1 MLTKNRLT
9 DNQIIS
15 NSNQLLEENSIQI
28 HRWLLLTVGV
38 FAFVFS
44 IISVLLGDY
53 TQAWISMLS
62 VPGVFIAHLL
72 NKKGFTIESKIF
84 NSIQIIIMLAAI
96 CLLTGINSLAFM
108 YYFPIIISILL
119 AFEGRDK
126 KTAFGLILFILLILV
141 GLTAIS
147 EPIGQNHWNPEHLF
161 LDRLSNI
168 IGVALSCI
176 VIIFLLIKTM
186 NNVQSHLIEN
196 TNYIKENNTQLLAA
210 NYTQDQLMSVIAHDL
225 RAPMASAIMTTEAC
239 LKEDTSDESKKEML
253 LCLRNKATQILTMT
267 DQLLDWSRSQTGNL
281 SCELA
286 PVPVEQFSKYVNDW
300 TNLIGESKDVH
311 FDIDFNF
318 QQKETILC
326 DRNMI
331 ETALRNIISN
341 AVKFSSIG
349 SVIKIRSQ
357 KIENKRSFE
366 VEDFGKGINEKQL
379 EKLRE
384 GISFTTPGTN
394 NEKGNGFGL
403 LLVQEFLRRHKSH
416 LEIQSEF
423 GNGSVFSFN
432 L

>member
-1 MLTKNRLT
+1 MSTENRLS
-9 DNQIIS
+9 DKQIFS
-15 NSNQLLEENSIQI
+15 HSNQLLEENSLQI
-28 HRWLLLTVGV
+28 HRYLLMTVGA
-38 FAFVFS
+38 FAFAFS
-44 IISVLLGDY
+44 LVSVLLGDY
-53 TQAWISMLS
+53 TQAWISILS
-62 VPGVFIAHLL
+62 VPGVLIAHLM

-119 AFEGRDK
+119 AFDGRDK
-126 KTAFGLILFILLILV
+126 KTAYILILFILLILV

-147 EPIGQNHWNPEHLF
+147 EPLGQNHWKPEHLF

-176 VIIFLLIKTM
+176 VIVFLLIKTI

-196 TNYIKENNTQLLAA
+196 ANFIKENNTQLLAA
-210 NYTQDQLMSVIAHDL
+210 NYTRDQLMSVIAHDL

-239 LKEDTSDESKKEML
+239 LKEDTSDDIKKEML

-286 PVPVEQFSKYVNDW
+286 PVPVEQFNKYVQNW
-300 TNLIGESKDVH
+300 THLIGEAKDIH
-311 FDIDFNF
+311 FNIDFNF
-318 QQKETILC
+318 QIEETILC

-331 ETALRNIISN
+331 ETALRNLISN
-341 AVKFSSIG
+341 AVKFSPIG
-349 SVIKIRSQ
+349 SIIKIRSQ
-357 KIENKRSFE
+357 KNGNRRSFE
-366 VEDFGKGINEKQL
+366 VEDFGKGINSAQL
-379 EKLRE
+379 KKLRE
-384 GISFTTPGTN
+384 GISFTTKGTN

-403 LLVQEFLRRHKSH
+403 QLVQEFLRRHKSQ
-416 LEIQSEF
+416 LEIQSTIDQ
-423 GNGSVFSFN
+423 GSTFQFT